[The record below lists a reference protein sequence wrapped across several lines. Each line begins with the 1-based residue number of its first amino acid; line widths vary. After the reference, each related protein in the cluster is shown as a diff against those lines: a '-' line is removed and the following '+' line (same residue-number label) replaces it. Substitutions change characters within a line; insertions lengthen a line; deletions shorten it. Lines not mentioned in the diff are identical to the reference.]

1 MSYHLKLNYL
11 VGPLQSCPPSSSS
24 SPPLMAQPQD
34 RPHTSSFWSGIFFR
48 TIYASWKQNQ
58 NWISIL
64 FCQLFAALSIREGSN
79 IQSFQFLTAKPK
91 SRPWPSAPFCFQRWL
106 RVSPTSDC
114 WRILTNDPKSRPW
127 PSPPLVFSHKILRSF
142 IADQQSGDSE
152 SNQIFL
158 STKLI
163 KWLRHVY
170 HNTLPPYSVKTV
182 TTARDWLT

>member
-1 MSYHLKLNYL
+1 MSHHLKLNYL

-64 FCQLFAALSIREGSN
+64 FCQLFAALSIRKGSN

-91 SRPWPSAPFCFQRWL
+91 SRPWPSAPFCFQKWFRIF
-106 RVSPTSDC
+106 PTSEC
-114 WRILTNDPKSRPW
+114 WRILNQSRDPW
-127 PSPPLVFSHKILRSF
+127 PSAPFCFQRFSELTSSLSNFRLLADFDQWTKVETMTLSSPLFS
-142 IADQQSGDSE
+142 A
-152 SNQIFL
+152 
-158 STKLI
+158 TKYCGHL
-163 KWLRHVY
+163 
-170 HNTLPPYSVKTV
+170 
-182 TTARDWLT
+182 